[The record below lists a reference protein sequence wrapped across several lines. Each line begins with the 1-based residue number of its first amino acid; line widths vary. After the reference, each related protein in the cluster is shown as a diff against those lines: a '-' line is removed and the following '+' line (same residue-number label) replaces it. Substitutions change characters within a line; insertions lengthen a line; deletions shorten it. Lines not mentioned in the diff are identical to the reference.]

1 MEIHLGLLNMND
13 NSFLKAKKKKKFAW
27 YAIKVFC
34 NNILDLKKKYHVSE
48 IVSKVWPNNNFTG
61 FFFPQNFPFRMVNKC
76 KLSFCGL
83 NKNTFISIDFHWF
96 LLVKENCIDL
106 FVVIFKVHISWANYS
121 KAIMKNT
128 ISYYE
133 VRMQIKAHVQ

>member
-13 NSFLKAKKKKKFAW
+13 NSFLKAKKKNQFAW

-34 NNILDLKKKYHVSE
+34 NNILDLKKNIMYQKLSQKYDPIIISL
-48 IVSKVWPNNNFTG
+48 G
-61 FFFPQNFPFRMVNKC
+61 FFFQQNFPFRMVNKC

-83 NKNTFISIDFHWF
+83 NKNTFKSIDFHWF

-133 VRMQIKAHVQ
+133 VRMQIKAHV

>member
-1 MEIHLGLLNMND
+1 MIIP
-13 NSFLKAKKKKKFAW
+13 FLKQKKKKKFAW

-34 NNILDLKKKYHVSE
+34 NNIWDLEKNIMYQKLPQKYDPIIISL
-48 IVSKVWPNNNFTG
+48 
-61 FFFPQNFPFRMVNKC
+61 FFSPQNFPFRMVNKC

-83 NKNTFISIDFHWF
+83 NKNIFISIDFHWF

-106 FVVIFKVHISWANYS
+106 FVVIFKAHISWASYS

-133 VRMQIKAHVQ
+133 VRMQIKAHV

>member
-1 MEIHLGLLNMND
+1 MRIMERHLGLLNMND
-13 NSFLKAKKKKKFAW
+13 NSFLKAKKKKFAW

-34 NNILDLKKKYHVSE
+34 NNIWDLKKNIMYQKLSQKYDPIIISL
-48 IVSKVWPNNNFTG
+48 
-61 FFFPQNFPFRMVNKC
+61 FFSPQNFPFRMVNKC

-83 NKNTFISIDFHWF
+83 NKNIFISIDFHWF

-106 FVVIFKVHISWANYS
+106 FVVIFKAHISWASYS

-133 VRMQIKAHVQ
+133 VRMQINAHV